1 MRIDFTPV
9 FSGGTGRSGTT
20 AIVNCLTR
28 HPEFHTSMPR
38 EIKYLTDR
46 AGLLDLNFGR
56 PLAFETSRREVR
68 NRVFLRTSLLLG
80 KSKHQVFRERI
91 STRWW
96 SQEGKTGKPRGLVQ
110 GIEREDLNRALER
123 FDFKSKEDLLGAS
136 QDLFFELSRA
146 QLKDQS
152 VKYFADSTPLNIQNA
167 NRISR
172 FMPNSLFINMV
183 CDGRDVALS
192 VSKEKWGPST
202 PEEALEWW
210 KGRIEKSFLA
220 LKKIPEDN
228 HITVRLEDF
237 IVHDRD
243 ATYRKVL
250 TFLNL
255 DDNDTL
261 RKYYDEVLLAEKMS
275 QGDWAKVVKNPNAF
289 ERRYSQILQELYS
302 QGIEIEQY
310 Y

>member
-20 AIVNCLTR
+20 AIVNCLNR

-46 AGLLDLNFGR
+46 GGLLDLNFGR
-56 PLAFETSRREVR
+56 PLAFESSPRELR
-68 NRVFLRTSLLLG
+68 NRVFLRAYLLLG
-80 KSKHQVFRERI
+80 KSKQKIFRERI

-96 SQEGKTGKPRGLVQ
+96 SQEGKGGKPRGLVQ
-110 GIEREDLNRALER
+110 GIHREELDHALES
-123 FDFKSKEDLLGAS
+123 FEFKSKEDLLGAS

-183 CDGRDVALS
+183 RDGRDVAIS
-192 VSKEKWGPST
+192 VSKEKWGPRT
-202 PEEALEWW
+202 PEEGLEWW

-243 ATYRKVL
+243 ATFKKVL

-255 DDNDTL
+255 DDNPAL
-261 RKYYDEVLLAEKMS
+261 HKYFDEVLLAEKMS

-289 ERRYSQILQELYS
+289 EKRYSQILQELYS